1 MNRIVKKLV
10 LFLLVPLFT
19 LSLASCGASAS
30 GREQNAAPQEEA
42 MAAPVTESVSGS
54 TTLTDGTASYE
65 PASEANSLVEKAS
78 GNSVPVVVSA
88 KTEETVSRGP
98 ELPGLVYE
106 RTMKRQY
113 AEQFDVYYYEGGFKY
128 IDSHYDGRGYLV
140 VPEGKTAPKGLD
152 SDIRILQQP
161 IDDIYLVATASMAL
175 FDAMDSLDVI
185 KLTSQDADGW
195 YVENAS
201 DAMKRG
207 EILFGGKYSE
217 PDYELL
223 VDSNIDIAIE
233 NTMILHTPKVID
245 MIEILGIPVFI
256 ENSSYETHPLGRVEW
271 IKLFSALIDRE
282 DRAEAFFEQSVAKME
297 QVAAYPDTGK
307 SVVIFL
313 IDSTGRA
320 QVRAPDDY
328 LSKIISI
335 AGGQN
340 AFDEILADDES
351 RRTNIN
357 MTMEEFYAS
366 AMDVDYF
373 IYNASGYSSG
383 VTSMKKLLEMSP
395 LLADCKALRE
405 GNVWWLGPE
414 TYQRTDRIADLIGQV
429 HSMLTGG
436 EENMTF
442 LHKME

>member
-1 MNRIVKKLV
+1 MMHGITVRRRVSLILAAVM
-10 LFLLVPLFT
+10 LLA
-19 LSLASCGASAS
+19 LAGCGAAPSEKQEDPVPAS
-30 GREQNAAPQEEA
+30 GSSAVPADDP
-42 MAAPVTESVSGS
+42 
-54 TTLTDGTASYE
+54 TDSGTA
-65 PASEANSLVEKAS
+65 A
-78 GNSVPVVVSA
+78 
-88 KTEETVSRGP
+88 GP

-106 RTMKRQY
+106 RTMPRLY
-113 AEQFDVYYYEGGFKY
+113 AEQFDVYYYEGGYKY

-140 VPEGKTAPKGLD
+140 VPEGKPAPAGLD
-152 SDIRILQQP
+152 SDIRVLQQP
-161 IDDIYLVATASMAL
+161 LDDIYLVATASMAL

-185 KLTSQDADGW
+185 KLTSQNADGW
-195 YVENAS
+195 YVENAAA
-201 DAMKRG
+201 AMERG
-207 EILFGGKYSE
+207 DMLFGGKYSE

-223 VDSNIDIAIE
+223 VDSSIDIAIE

-271 IKLFSALIDRE
+271 IKLFAALINRE
-282 DRAEAFFEQSVAKME
+282 DRAEAFFEQSVAKTE
-297 QVAAYPDTGK
+297 QIRSFPDSGK

-313 IDSTGRA
+313 IDSTGRV

-328 LSKIISI
+328 LSKIIGI
-335 AGGQN
+335 AGGRN
-340 AFDEILADDES
+340 AFEEVLADDDS

-383 VTSMKKLLEMSP
+383 VTSIKKLLELSP
-395 LLADCKALRE
+395 LLADCRAVRE

-429 HSMLTGG
+429 HAMLTGG
-436 EENMTF
+436 EEEMTF
-442 LHKME
+442 LHRME